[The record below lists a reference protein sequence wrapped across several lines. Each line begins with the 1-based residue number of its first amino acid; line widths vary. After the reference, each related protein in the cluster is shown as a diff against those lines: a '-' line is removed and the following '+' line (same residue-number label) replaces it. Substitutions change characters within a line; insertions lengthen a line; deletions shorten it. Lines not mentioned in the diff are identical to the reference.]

1 MNKLFARI
9 SGVLCAAA
17 LILSAAAILPACKK
31 SAARDKCEI
40 VAEYQKGK
48 ICGKTCYT
56 YTNNSDNSFKEIKF
70 CLYANAY
77 RAGSKYAP
85 VEASAKETTFKEGYG
100 GIKITYA
107 KANGKEAAFKV
118 CGEDENVL
126 AVEIPE
132 LFPSEKITVEA
143 GFETTLPK
151 AALRLGETGKT
162 VNLGDFYPVLCK
174 EENGAFKECAYSPF
188 GDPYYSDCADYSV
201 TLTVPST
208 YTVASSGY
216 PENTKT
222 DNEKTTYAYSLSGGR
237 DFAFVLSEDF
247 RVASV
252 RSGDVTVN
260 AYTTG
265 ENAEELA
272 AIAKNAL
279 EYFSSV
285 FGAYPYKTFSVAVT
299 PFNCGGME
307 YSGMCFLSD
316 ELKGDEMK
324 YALVHEVAHEWWH
337 CLVGSD
343 QINAAYIDEGLAEF
357 SAYLYLKNAEGNAEA
372 AEKVYNGAIA
382 AYKAF
387 FDIEKTLSGSADSAM
402 NRNLQA
408 YSSRAEYVAISYDKS
423 LIMFVKY
430 SLTVGETKAVK
441 LLKRLARDYAYGNI
455 DLTALTK
462 TLGLKEFFVSFVEG
476 KVLI

>member
-1 MNKLFARI
+1 MNKLCARVL
-9 SGVLCAAA
+9 SVLCAAA
-17 LILSAAAILPACKK
+17 LIVGAAAVLPACKK
-31 SAARDKCEI
+31 SAERDKCEI
-40 VAEYQKGK
+40 IAEYKKGK
-48 ICGKTCYT
+48 ISGKSRYT

-100 GIKITYA
+100 GIKITNA
-107 KANGKEAAFKV
+107 KADGEEAAFKV

-132 LFPSEKITVEA
+132 LFPSEKITVEV

-151 AALRLGETGKT
+151 AALRLGETGST

-174 EENGAFKECAYSPF
+174 EENGEFKECSYSPF
-188 GDPYYSDCADYSV
+188 GDPYYSDCADYAV

-216 PENTKT
+216 PENTRA
-222 DNEKTTYAYSLSGGR
+222 DGEKTTYAYSLAGGR
-237 DFAFVLSEDF
+237 DFAFVLSENF

-252 RSGDVTVN
+252 RGGDVTVN

-265 ENAEELA
+265 ENAEQLA
-272 AIAKNAL
+272 AVAKNAL
-279 EYFSSV
+279 EYFGSV

-307 YSGMCFLSD
+307 YSGMCYLSD
-316 ELKGDEMK
+316 NLKDDEMK

-337 CLVGSD
+337 CLVGND
-343 QINAAYIDEGLAEF
+343 QINAAYIDEGLAEY
-357 SAYLYLKNAEGNAEA
+357 SSYLYFKNAEGNAEV
-372 AEKVYNGAIA
+372 AEKIYNGAIA

-387 FDIEKTLSGSADSAM
+387 FDIEKTLSGNTDATM
-402 NRNLQA
+402 NKNLQA
-408 YSSRAEYVAISYDKS
+408 FSSLAEYVAISYDKS

-430 SLTVGETKAVK
+430 AETVGEAKAVK
-441 LLKRLARDYAYGNI
+441 LLKRLARENAYGNI
-455 DLTALTK
+455 DLTTITK

>member
-1 MNKLFARI
+1 MNKLCARVL
-9 SGVLCAAA
+9 GVLCAAA
-17 LILSAAAILPACKK
+17 LIVGAAAVLPACKK
-31 SAARDKCEI
+31 SAERDKCEI
-40 VAEYQKGK
+40 IAEYKKGK
-48 ICGKTCYT
+48 ICGKSRYT

-100 GIKITYA
+100 GIKITHA
-107 KANGKEAAFKV
+107 KANGEEAAFKV

-126 AVEIPE
+126 AVEISE
-132 LFPSEKITVEA
+132 LFPSEKITVEV

-151 AALRLGETGKT
+151 AALRLGETGST

-174 EENGAFKECAYSPF
+174 EENGEFKECSYSPF
-188 GDPYYSDCADYSV
+188 GDPYYSDCADYAV

-216 PENTKT
+216 PENTRA
-222 DNEKTTYAYSLSGGR
+222 DGEKTTYAYSLAGGR
-237 DFAFVLSEDF
+237 DFAFVLSENF

-265 ENAEELA
+265 ENAEQLA
-272 AIAKNAL
+272 AVAKNAL
-279 EYFSSV
+279 EYFGSV

-307 YSGMCFLSD
+307 YSGMCYLSD
-316 ELKGDEMK
+316 NLKDDEMK

-337 CLVGSD
+337 CLVGND
-343 QINAAYIDEGLAEF
+343 QINAAYIDEGLAEY
-357 SAYLYLKNAEGNAEA
+357 SSYLYFKNAEGNAEV
-372 AEKVYNGAIA
+372 AEKIYNGAIA

-387 FDIEKTLSGSADSAM
+387 FDIEKTLSGNTDATM
-402 NRNLQA
+402 NKNLQA
-408 YSSRAEYVAISYDKS
+408 FSSLAEYVAISYDKS

-430 SLTVGETKAVK
+430 AETVGEAKAVK
-441 LLKRLARDYAYGNI
+441 LLKRLARDNAYGNI
-455 DLTALTK
+455 DLTTITK

>member
-1 MNKLFARI
+1 MNKLCARVL
-9 SGVLCAAA
+9 SVLCAVA
-17 LILSAAAILPACKK
+17 LIVGAAAVLPACKK
-31 SAARDKCEI
+31 SAERNKCEI
-40 VAEYQKGK
+40 IAEYKNGK
-48 ICGKTCYT
+48 ICGKLRYT

-107 KANGKEAAFKV
+107 KANGEEAAFKV

-132 LFPSEKITVEA
+132 LFPSEKITVEV

-151 AALRLGETGKT
+151 AALRLGETGST

-174 EENGAFKECAYSPF
+174 EENGEFKECSYSPF
-188 GDPYYSDCADYSV
+188 GDPYYSDCADYAV

-216 PENTKT
+216 PENTRA
-222 DNEKTTYAYSLSGGR
+222 DGEKTTYAYSLAGGR
-237 DFAFVLSEDF
+237 DFAFVLSENF

-265 ENAEELA
+265 ENAEQLA
-272 AIAKNAL
+272 AVAKNAL
-279 EYFSSV
+279 EYFGSV

-307 YSGMCFLSD
+307 YSGMCYLSD
-316 ELKGDEMK
+316 NLKDDDMK

-337 CLVGSD
+337 CLVGND
-343 QINAAYIDEGLAEF
+343 QINAAYIDEGLAEY
-357 SAYLYLKNAEGNAEA
+357 SSYLYFKNAEGNAEV
-372 AEKVYNGAIA
+372 AEKIYNGAIA

-387 FDIEKTLSGSADSAM
+387 FDIEKTLSGNTDATM
-402 NRNLQA
+402 NKNLQA
-408 YSSRAEYVAISYDKS
+408 FSSLAEYVAISYDKS

-430 SLTVGETKAVK
+430 AETVGEAKAVK
-441 LLKRLARDYAYGNI
+441 LLKRLARENAYGNI
-455 DLTALTK
+455 DLTTITK

>member
-1 MNKLFARI
+1 MNKLCARVL
-9 SGVLCAAA
+9 SVLCAVA
-17 LILSAAAILPACKK
+17 LIVGAVAVLPACKK
-31 SAARDKCEI
+31 SAERDKCEI
-40 VAEYQKGK
+40 IAEYKKGK
-48 ICGKTCYT
+48 ICGKSRYT

-107 KANGKEAAFKV
+107 KANGEEAAFKV

-132 LFPSEKITVEA
+132 LFPSEKITVEV

-151 AALRLGETGKT
+151 AALRLGETGST

-174 EENGAFKECAYSPF
+174 EENGEFKECSYSPF
-188 GDPYYSDCADYSV
+188 GDPYYSDCADYAV

-216 PENTKT
+216 PENTRA
-222 DNEKTTYAYSLSGGR
+222 DGEKTTYAYSLAGGR
-237 DFAFVLSEDF
+237 DFAFVLSENF

-265 ENAEELA
+265 ENAEQLA
-272 AIAKNAL
+272 AVAKNAL
-279 EYFSSV
+279 EYFGSV

-307 YSGMCFLSD
+307 YSGMCYLSD
-316 ELKGDEMK
+316 NLKDDDMK

-337 CLVGSD
+337 CLVGND
-343 QINAAYIDEGLAEF
+343 QINAAYIDEGLAEY
-357 SAYLYLKNAEGNAEA
+357 SSYLYFKNAEGNAEV
-372 AEKVYNGAIA
+372 AEKIYNGAIA

-387 FDIEKTLSGSADSAM
+387 FDIEKTLSGNTDATM
-402 NRNLQA
+402 NKNLQTF
-408 YSSRAEYVAISYDKS
+408 SSLAEYVAISYDKS

-430 SLTVGETKAVK
+430 AETVGEAKAVK
-441 LLKRLARDYAYGNI
+441 LLKRLARDNAYGNI
-455 DLTALTK
+455 DLTTITK
-462 TLGLKEFFVSFVEG
+462 TLGLKEFFISFVEG

>member
-1 MNKLFARI
+1 MKKFFARA
-9 SGVLCAAA
+9 SGLICAAA
-17 LILSAAAILPACKK
+17 LALCAAAILPSCKK
-31 SAARDKCEI
+31 SDERNRCEI
-40 VAEYQKGK
+40 SAEYQNGK
-48 ICGKTCYT
+48 ICGKSRYT
-56 YTNNSDNSFKEIKF
+56 YVNLSDNSFKEIKF

-85 VEASAKETTFKEGYG
+85 VEASAKETTFKAGYG

-107 KANGKEAAFKV
+107 KTGNEEAAFKI

-126 AVEIPE
+126 SVEIPE
-132 LFPSEKITVEA
+132 LFPNEKITVEL

-151 AALRLGETGKT
+151 AALRLGETGET
-162 VNLGDFYPVLCK
+162 INIGDFYPVLCK
-174 EENGAFKECAYSPF
+174 EENGGFKECAYSPF
-188 GDPYYSDCADYSV
+188 GDPYYGDCADYSV
-201 TLTVPST
+201 ALTVPST

-216 PENTKT
+216 PENTRA
-222 DNEKTTYAYSLSGGR
+222 DGEKTTYAYSLSGGR
-237 DFAFVLSEDF
+237 DFAFVLSENF

-272 AIAKNAL
+272 AAAKNAL
-279 EYFSSV
+279 EYFSSA

-307 YSGMCFLSD
+307 YSGLCFLSD
-316 ELKGDEMK
+316 RLTGDDLK

-337 CLVGSD
+337 CLVGND
-343 QINAAYIDEGLAEF
+343 QINAAYIDEGLAEY
-357 SAYLYLKNAEGNAEA
+357 SAYLYFKNAEGDAAA
-372 AEKVYNGAIA
+372 AEKIYNGAIA

-387 FDIEKTLSGSADSAM
+387 FDIDKTLSGNADSSM
-402 NRNLQA
+402 NKSLQD
-408 YSSRAEYVAISYDKS
+408 YSSLAEYVAINYDKS

-430 SLTVGETKAVK
+430 AETVGEGKAIK
-441 LLKRLARDYAYGNI
+441 LLKKLARDNAYGNI
-455 DLTALTK
+455 DLTTLTK

>member
-1 MNKLFARI
+1 MNKLCARVL
-9 SGVLCAAA
+9 SVLCAVA
-17 LILSAAAILPACKK
+17 LIVGAAAVLPACKK
-31 SAARDKCEI
+31 SAERDKCEI
-40 VAEYQKGK
+40 IAEYKKGK
-48 ICGKTCYT
+48 ICGKSRYT

-85 VEASAKETTFKEGYG
+85 VEASVKETTFKEGYG

-107 KANGKEAAFKV
+107 KANGEEAAFKV

-132 LFPSEKITVEA
+132 LFPSEKITVEV

-151 AALRLGETGKT
+151 AALRLGETGST

-174 EENGAFKECAYSPF
+174 EENGEFKECSYSPF
-188 GDPYYSDCADYSV
+188 GDPYYSDCADYAV
-201 TLTVPST
+201 MLTVPST

-216 PENTKT
+216 PENTRA
-222 DNEKTTYAYSLSGGR
+222 DGEKTTYAYSLAGGR
-237 DFAFVLSEDF
+237 DFAFVLSENF

-252 RSGDVTVN
+252 RSGDVTMN

-265 ENAEELA
+265 ENAEQLA
-272 AIAKNAL
+272 AVAKNAL
-279 EYFSSV
+279 EYFGSV

-307 YSGMCFLSD
+307 YSGMCYLSD
-316 ELKGDEMK
+316 NLKDDEMK

-337 CLVGSD
+337 CLVGND
-343 QINAAYIDEGLAEF
+343 QINAAYIDEGLAEY
-357 SAYLYLKNAEGNAEA
+357 SSYLYFKNAEGNAEV
-372 AEKVYNGAIA
+372 AEKIYNGAIA

-387 FDIEKTLSGSADSAM
+387 FDIEKTLSGNTDATM
-402 NRNLQA
+402 NKNLQA
-408 YSSRAEYVAISYDKS
+408 FSSLAEYVAISYDKS

-430 SLTVGETKAVK
+430 AETVGEAKAVK
-441 LLKRLARDYAYGNI
+441 LLKRLARENAYGNI
-455 DLTALTK
+455 DLTTITK

>member
-1 MNKLFARI
+1 MNKLCARVL
-9 SGVLCAAA
+9 SVLCAVA
-17 LILSAAAILPACKK
+17 LIVGAVAVLPACKK
-31 SAARDKCEI
+31 SAERDKCEI
-40 VAEYQKGK
+40 IAEYKKGK
-48 ICGKTCYT
+48 ICGKSRYT

-107 KANGKEAAFKV
+107 KANGEEAAFKV

-132 LFPSEKITVEA
+132 LFPSEKITVEV

-151 AALRLGETGKT
+151 AALRLGETGST

-174 EENGAFKECAYSPF
+174 EENGEFKECSYSPF
-188 GDPYYSDCADYSV
+188 GDPYYSDCADYAV
-201 TLTVPST
+201 TLTVPSS

-216 PENTKT
+216 PENTRA
-222 DNEKTTYAYSLSGGR
+222 DGEKTTYAYSLAGGR
-237 DFAFVLSEDF
+237 DFAFVLSENF

-265 ENAEELA
+265 ENAEQLA
-272 AIAKNAL
+272 AVAKNAL
-279 EYFSSV
+279 EYFGSV

-307 YSGMCFLSD
+307 YSGMCYLSD
-316 ELKGDEMK
+316 NLKDDEMK

-337 CLVGSD
+337 CLVGND
-343 QINAAYIDEGLAEF
+343 QINAAYIDEGLAEY
-357 SAYLYLKNAEGNAEA
+357 SSYLYFKNAGGNAEV
-372 AEKVYNGAIA
+372 AEKIYNGAIA

-387 FDIEKTLSGSADSAM
+387 FDIEKTLSGNTDATM
-402 NRNLQA
+402 NKNLQA
-408 YSSRAEYVAISYDKS
+408 FSSLAEYVAISYDKS

-430 SLTVGETKAVK
+430 AETVGETKAIK
-441 LLKRLARDYAYGNI
+441 LLKRLARDNAYGNI
-455 DLTALTK
+455 DLTTITK
-462 TLGLKEFFVSFVEG
+462 TLGLKEFFISFVEG

>member
-1 MNKLFARI
+1 MNKLCARVL
-9 SGVLCAAA
+9 SVLCAVA
-17 LILSAAAILPACKK
+17 LMVGAVAVLPACKK
-31 SAARDKCEI
+31 SAERDKCEI
-40 VAEYQKGK
+40 IAEYKKGK
-48 ICGKTCYT
+48 ICGKSRYT

-107 KANGKEAAFKV
+107 KANGEEAAFKV

-132 LFPSEKITVEA
+132 LFPSEKITVEV

-151 AALRLGETGKT
+151 AALRLGETGST

-174 EENGAFKECAYSPF
+174 EENGEFKECSYSPF
-188 GDPYYSDCADYSV
+188 GDPYYSDCADYAV

-216 PENTKT
+216 PENTRA
-222 DNEKTTYAYSLSGGR
+222 DGEKTTYVYSLAGGR
-237 DFAFVLSEDF
+237 DFAFVLSENF

-265 ENAEELA
+265 ENAEQLA
-272 AIAKNAL
+272 AVAKNAL
-279 EYFSSV
+279 EYFGSV

-307 YSGMCFLSD
+307 YSGMCYLSD
-316 ELKGDEMK
+316 NLKDDEMK

-337 CLVGSD
+337 CLVGND
-343 QINAAYIDEGLAEF
+343 QINAAYIDEGLAEY
-357 SAYLYLKNAEGNAEA
+357 SSYLYFKNAEGNAEV
-372 AEKVYNGAIA
+372 AEKIYNGAIA

-387 FDIEKTLSGSADSAM
+387 FDIEKTLSGNTDATM
-402 NRNLQA
+402 NKNLQEF
-408 YSSRAEYVAISYDKS
+408 SSLAEYVAISYDKS

-430 SLTVGETKAVK
+430 AETVGEAKAVK
-441 LLKRLARDYAYGNI
+441 LLKRLARDNAYGNI
-455 DLTALTK
+455 DLTTITK